1 MEAFRL
7 PKKTDA
13 EKTAR
18 HNAIQEATKN
28 AINVPFKIMELAYG
42 SMEVMKAMADIGLPA
57 SVSDAGVGALA
68 AKAAVHGAFM
78 NVKINTADLDDK
90 DFVAEKLK
98 AGNEILEKATA
109 LEKEIVAVVEDKI
122 S

>member
-7 PKKTDA
+7 PKKSED
-13 EKTAR
+13 EKAAR
-18 HNAIQEATKN
+18 HTAIQAATKN

-42 SMEVMKAMADIGLPA
+42 SMEVMKAMADIGLQA
-57 SVSDAGVGALA
+57 SISDAGVGALA

-78 NVKINTADLDDK
+78 NVKINMADLEDK
-90 DFVAEKLK
+90 KFAEAKLK
-98 AGNEILEKATA
+98 AGNEILEKTIK
-109 LEKEIVAVVEDKI
+109 LEKEIVAIVENKI